1 MLWPQGFATFCALAG
16 VSPAD
21 AAKVGTRAD
30 GVKFALPAVDSLSMV
45 DYVSGTASA
54 SPRNEVPLSI
64 GSPTSGS
71 GALIVGDFKLIIG
84 SVTYS
89 FWQVCSASGTFVRLS
104 TYASAHSAC
113 CLSVTAGPGVSQ
125 LDRWGSCTLR
135 ADPAVRLRQ

>member
-1 MLWPQGFATFCALAG
+1 MLQGFATFCALAG

-21 AAKVGTRAD
+21 AAKTGTRAT

-54 SPRNEVPLSI
+54 SPRDEVPLSI

-89 FWQVCSASGTFVRLS
+89 FWQVCSSGTFIRLS
-104 TYASAHSAC
+104 TYVSAHSAR
-113 CLSVTAGPGVSQ
+113 LPVTAGPGVSQ

-135 ADPAVRLRQ
+135 PDPAVRLRQ

>member
-45 DYVSGTASA
+45 DYVSGTVSA
-54 SPRNEVPLSI
+54 SPRTEVPLSI

-89 FWQVCSASGTFVRLS
+89 FWQVCPASGTFVRLS
-104 TYASAHSAC
+104 THVSAHSAC
-113 CLSVTAGPGVSQ
+113 C
-125 LDRWGSCTLR
+125 
-135 ADPAVRLRQ
+135 